1 MKELLRAAKDQLAT
15 KNINPVDAELLLAHA
30 AHVTR
35 MDLHSKSIEFTAQIR
50 EDFQGFINERLEGR
64 PTQYIIGEAAFRY
77 LDLEVGEGLLIP
89 RPETEMLVDEVLHN
103 LNKFDETV
111 SIVDLGAG
119 SGAISIALQTETE
132 GKKKVAVIAVEKSK
146 EALPWLHKNIAKYDL
161 PIRVIE
167 EDVATALEGIKCD
180 IVVANPPYIP
190 NAQVLP
196 EDVTKEPELALLGG
210 PDGMDVPR
218 IFIAA
223 AARLLKPQGL
233 LAIEHH
239 EAQGEAIKE
248 ALSTEF
254 TNIRLHNDLNDRPR
268 FTTAT
273 RGAY

>member
-1 MKELLRAAKDQLAT
+1 MMKELLRNAKNQLAT

-35 MDLHSKSIEFTAQIR
+35 MDLHSKAIEFTAQIR

-64 PTQYIIGEAAFRY
+64 PTQYIIGEAPFRY
-77 LDLEVGEGLLIP
+77 LELEVGEGVLIP

-103 LNKFDETV
+103 LNNYDETV

-146 EALPWLHKNIAKYDL
+146 DALPWLHKNIAKYDL

-190 NAQVLP
+190 DAEVLP

-218 IFIAA
+218 IFISA
-223 AARLLKPQGL
+223 AARLLKSGGF

-239 EAQGEAIKE
+239 EIQGDLIKE
-248 ALSTEF
+248 ALNTEF

-273 RGAY
+273 RK

>member
-1 MKELLRAAKDQLAT
+1 MKELLRTAKDQLAT

-77 LDLEVGEGLLIP
+77 LDLEVGEGVLIP

-167 EDVATALEGIKCD
+167 EDVATALDGIKCD

-190 NAQVLP
+190 NAEVLP

-223 AARLLKPQGL
+223 AARLLKPQGF

-239 EAQGEAIKE
+239 EAQGEVIKE
-248 ALSTEF
+248 ALSAEF
-254 TNIRLHNDLNDRPR
+254 INIRLHNDLNDRPR

-273 RGAY
+273 RK

>member
-1 MKELLRAAKDQLAT
+1 MKELLRAAKEQLAT
-15 KNINPVDAELLLAHA
+15 KDINPIDAELLLAHA
-30 AHVTR
+30 AHVSR
-35 MDLHSKSIEFTAQIR
+35 MDLHSKAIEFTSQIR

-77 LDLEVGEGLLIP
+77 LDLEVGEGVLIP
-89 RPETEMLVDEVLHN
+89 RPETELLVDEVLHN
-103 LNKFDETV
+103 LNKYEETV
-111 SIVDLGAG
+111 SIIDLGAG
-119 SGAISIALQTETE
+119 SGAIGIALQTETS
-132 GKKKVAVIAVEKSK
+132 GKKKVAVIAIEKSK

-167 EDVATALEGIKCD
+167 EDVSTALQGIKCD

-196 EDVTKEPELALLGG
+196 EDVTKEPSLALLGG

-223 AARLLKPQGL
+223 ASRLLKPGGF

-239 EAQGEAIKE
+239 EIQGDAMRESLNE
-248 ALSTEF
+248 DFS
-254 TNIRLHNDLNDRPR
+254 NIRLHNDLNDRPR
-268 FTTAT
+268 FTTAV
-273 RGAY
+273 RK

>member
-1 MKELLRAAKDQLAT
+1 MKELLRNAKEQLAT

-35 MDLHSKSIEFTAQIR
+35 MDLHSKAIEFTPQIR
-50 EDFQGFINERLEGR
+50 EDFQGFINERLSGR

-77 LDLEVGEGLLIP
+77 LELEVGEGVLIP
-89 RPETEMLVDEVLHN
+89 RPETEILVDEVLHN

-111 SIVDLGAG
+111 SIVDLGSG
-119 SGAISIALQTETE
+119 SGAIAIALQTETA
-132 GKKKVAVIAVEKSK
+132 GKVKVATIAVENSK

-167 EDVATALEGIKCD
+167 ESVETALEGIKCD

-190 NAQVLP
+190 SAEVLP
-196 EDVTKEPELALLGG
+196 EDVKKEPMAALLGG

-218 IFIAA
+218 IFIAS
-223 AARLLKPQGL
+223 AARLLKSGGM

-239 EAQGEAIKE
+239 ELQGAAINE
-248 ALSTEF
+248 ALSKNF
-254 TNIRLHNDLNDRPR
+254 THIRLHNDLTDRPR
-268 FTTAT
+268 FTTAF
-273 RGAY
+273 RQ

>member
-1 MKELLRAAKDQLAT
+1 MKELLRAAKEKLAT
-15 KNINPVDAELLLAHA
+15 KEINPVDAELLLAHA

-35 MDLHSKSIEFTAQIR
+35 MDLHSKAIEFTSQIR

-77 LDLEVGEGLLIP
+77 LDLEVGEGVLIP
-89 RPETEMLVDEVLHN
+89 RPETELLVDEVLHN
-103 LNKFDETV
+103 LNKYEETV
-111 SIVDLGAG
+111 SIIDLGAG
-119 SGAISIALQTETE
+119 SGAIGIALQTETS
-132 GKKKVAVIAVEKSK
+132 GKKKVAVIAIEKSK

-167 EDVATALEGIKCD
+167 EDVSTALQGIKCD

-190 NAQVLP
+190 NAQALP
-196 EDVTKEPELALLGG
+196 EDVTKEPSVALLGG

-223 AARLLKPQGL
+223 ASRLLKPGGL

-239 EAQGEAIKE
+239 EVQGDAMRESLNE
-248 ALSTEF
+248 DFS
-254 TNIRLHNDLNDRPR
+254 NIRLHIDLNERPR
-268 FTTAT
+268 FTTAV
-273 RGAY
+273 RK

>member
-1 MKELLRAAKDQLAT
+1 MMKELLRNAKNQLAT

-35 MDLHSKSIEFTAQIR
+35 MDLHSKAIEFTPQIR

-64 PTQYIIGEAAFRY
+64 PTQYIIGDAAFRY
-77 LDLEVGEGLLIP
+77 LDLEVGEGVLIP

-103 LNKFDETV
+103 LNNYDETV

-146 EALPWLHKNIAKYDL
+146 DALPWLHKNIAKYDL

-190 NAQVLP
+190 DAEVLP

-218 IFIAA
+218 IFISA
-223 AARLLKPQGL
+223 AARLLKSGGF

-239 EAQGEAIKE
+239 EIQGDLIKE
-248 ALSTEF
+248 ALNTEF

-273 RGAY
+273 RK

>member
-1 MKELLRAAKDQLAT
+1 MKELLRKAKDQLAT
-15 KNINPVDAELLLAHA
+15 KNVNSVDAELLLAHA

-35 MDLHSKSIEFTAQIR
+35 MDLHSKSIEFTPQIR

-64 PTQYIIGEAAFRY
+64 PTQYIIGEAPFRY
-77 LDLEVGEGLLIP
+77 LDLEVGEGVLIP

-103 LNKFDETV
+103 LNKYEETV

-119 SGAISIALQTETE
+119 SGAIGIAIQTETKD
-132 GKKKVAVIAVEKSK
+132 KKKVAVIAVEKSK

-167 EDVATALEGIKCD
+167 EDVSTALEGIKCD

-190 NAQVLP
+190 DAELLP
-196 EDVTKEPELALLGG
+196 ADVMKEPSFALLGG
-210 PDGMDVPR
+210 PDGMDIPR

-223 AARLLKPQGL
+223 AARLLKAGGL

-239 EAQGEAIKE
+239 ETQGELIQTVLA
-248 ALSTEF
+248 SEF
-254 TNIRLHNDLNDRPR
+254 TNIRLHNDLNERPR
-268 FTTAT
+268 FTTALKN
-273 RGAY
+273 

>member
-1 MKELLRAAKDQLAT
+1 MMKELLRNAKNQLAT

-35 MDLHSKSIEFTAQIR
+35 MDLHSKAIEFTPQIR

-64 PTQYIIGEAAFRY
+64 PTQYIIGDAAFRY
-77 LDLEVGEGLLIP
+77 LDLEVGEGVLIP

-103 LNKFDETV
+103 LNNYDETV

-146 EALPWLHKNIAKYDL
+146 DALPWLHKNIAKYDL

-190 NAQVLP
+190 DAEVLP
-196 EDVTKEPELALLGG
+196 EDVTKEPELALMGG

-218 IFIAA
+218 IFISA
-223 AARLLKPQGL
+223 AARLLKSGGF

-239 EAQGEAIKE
+239 EIQGDLIKE
-248 ALSTEF
+248 ALNTEF

-273 RGAY
+273 RK

>member
-1 MKELLRAAKDQLAT
+1 MKDLLRAAKEQLAT
-15 KNINPVDAELLLAHA
+15 KDINPVDAELLLAHA

-35 MDLHSKSIEFTAQIR
+35 MDLHSKAIEFTTQIR
-50 EDFQGFINERLEGR
+50 EDFQGFIKERLDGR

-77 LDLEVGEGLLIP
+77 LDLEVGEGVLIP

-103 LNKFDETV
+103 LNKYDETV
-111 SIVDLGAG
+111 SIVDLGSG
-119 SGAISIALQTETE
+119 SGAIAIALQTETA

-167 EDVATALEGIKCD
+167 EDVQTALEGIKCD

-190 NAQVLP
+190 NAEVLP
-196 EDVTKEPELALLGG
+196 EDVTKEPAIALLGG

-218 IFIAA
+218 LFIEA
-223 AARLLKPQGL
+223 AARLLKAGGL

-239 EAQGEAIKE
+239 EDQGSVMNQS
-248 ALSTEF
+248 LSADF

-268 FTTAT
+268 FTTAV
-273 RGAY
+273 RK

>member
-50 EDFQGFINERLEGR
+50 EDFHGFINERLDGR

-77 LDLEVGEGLLIP
+77 LDLEVGEGVLIP

-190 NAQVLP
+190 NAEVLP
-196 EDVTKEPELALLGG
+196 EDVTKEPEFALLGG

-218 IFIAA
+218 NFIAA
-223 AARLLKPQGL
+223 AARLLKPQGF
-233 LAIEHH
+233 LAMEHH
-239 EAQGEAIKE
+239 ETQGEAIKE
-248 ALSTEF
+248 ALSAEF

-273 RGAY
+273 RGA

>member
-1 MKELLRAAKDQLAT
+1 MKELLRRAKEELAT
-15 KNINPVDAELLLAHA
+15 RHINPVDAELLLAHA

-35 MDLHSKSIEFTAQIR
+35 MDLHSKAIEFTAQIR
-50 EDFQGFINERLEGR
+50 EDFQGFINERLTGR

-77 LDLEVGEGLLIP
+77 LDLEVGEGVLIP
-89 RPETEMLVDEVLHN
+89 RPETELLVDEVLHN
-103 LNKFDETV
+103 LNRFDETV

-132 GKKKVAVIAVEKSK
+132 GKKKVAVIAVEKSP

-167 EDVATALEGIKCD
+167 GDVATALEGIKCD

-190 NAQVLP
+190 SSELIP
-196 EDVTKEPELALLGG
+196 EEVSKEPHTALFGG
-210 PDGMDVPR
+210 EDGMDVPR

-223 AARLLKPQGL
+223 ASRLLKSSGF

-239 EAQGEAIKE
+239 ESQG
-248 ALSTEF
+248 ALISVALEKDF

-268 FTTAT
+268 FTTAV
-273 RGAY
+273 RI

>member
-1 MKELLRAAKDQLAT
+1 MMKELLRNAKNQLAT

-35 MDLHSKSIEFTAQIR
+35 MDLHSQAIEFTAQIR

-64 PTQYIIGEAAFRY
+64 PTQYIIGEAPFRY
-77 LDLEVGEGLLIP
+77 LELEVGEGVLIP

-103 LNKFDETV
+103 LNNYDETV

-146 EALPWLHKNIAKYDL
+146 DALPWLHKNIAKYDL

-190 NAQVLP
+190 DAEVLP

-218 IFIAA
+218 IFISA
-223 AARLLKPQGL
+223 AARLLKSGGF

-239 EAQGEAIKE
+239 EIQGDLIKE
-248 ALSTEF
+248 ALNTEF

-273 RGAY
+273 RK

>member
-1 MKELLRAAKDQLAT
+1 MKELLRAAKEQLAT
-15 KNINPVDAELLLAHA
+15 KDINPVDAELLLAHA

-35 MDLHSKSIEFTAQIR
+35 MDLHSKAIEFTAQIR
-50 EDFQGFINERLEGR
+50 EDFQGFINERLDGR

-77 LDLEVGEGLLIP
+77 LELEVGEGVLIP

-103 LNKFDETV
+103 LNKYDETV
-111 SIVDLGAG
+111 SIVDLGSG
-119 SGAISIALQTETE
+119 SGAIAIALQTETD

-167 EDVATALEGIKCD
+167 EDVQTALEGIKCD

-190 NAQVLP
+190 NEEVLP
-196 EDVTKEPELALLGG
+196 EDVTKEPSIALLGG

-218 IFIAA
+218 VFIAA
-223 AARLLKPQGL
+223 AARLLKSGGL

-239 EAQGEAIKE
+239 ENQGSAMNQS
-248 ALSTEF
+248 LSPDF

-268 FTTAT
+268 FTTAV
-273 RGAY
+273 RK

>member
-1 MKELLRAAKDQLAT
+1 MKELLRAAKEQLAA
-15 KNINPVDAELLLAHA
+15 KDINSVDAELLLAHA

-35 MDLHSKSIEFTAQIR
+35 MDLHSKAIEFTPQIR

-64 PTQYIIGEAAFRY
+64 PTQYIIGDAAFRY
-77 LDLEVGEGLLIP
+77 LDLEVGEGVLIP

-103 LNKFDETV
+103 LNNYDETV

-146 EALPWLHKNIAKYDL
+146 DALPWLHKNIAKYDL

-190 NAQVLP
+190 DAEVLP
-196 EDVTKEPELALLGG
+196 EDVTNEPELALLGG

-218 IFIAA
+218 IFISA
-223 AARLLKPQGL
+223 AARLLKSGGF

-239 EAQGEAIKE
+239 EIQGDLIKE
-248 ALSTEF
+248 ALNTEF

-273 RGAY
+273 RK

>member
-1 MKELLRAAKDQLAT
+1 MKELLRAAKEQLAT
-15 KNINPVDAELLLAHA
+15 KDINPVDAELLLAHA

-35 MDLHSKSIEFTAQIR
+35 MDLHSKAIEFTAQIR
-50 EDFQGFINERLEGR
+50 EDFQGFINERLDGR

-77 LDLEVGEGLLIP
+77 LELEVGEGVLIP

-103 LNKFDETV
+103 LNKYDETV
-111 SIVDLGAG
+111 SIVDLGSG
-119 SGAISIALQTETE
+119 SGAIAIALQTETD

-167 EDVATALEGIKCD
+167 EDVQTALEGIKCD

-190 NAQVLP
+190 NEEVLP
-196 EDVTKEPELALLGG
+196 EDVTKEPSIALLGG

-218 IFIAA
+218 VFIAA
-223 AARLLKPQGL
+223 AARLLKSGGL

-239 EAQGEAIKE
+239 EAQGSAMNQS
-248 ALSTEF
+248 LSADF

-268 FTTAT
+268 FTTAM
-273 RGAY
+273 RK

>member
-1 MKELLRAAKDQLAT
+1 MKELLRAAKEKLAT
-15 KNINPVDAELLLAHA
+15 KEINPVDAELLLAHA

-35 MDLHSKSIEFTAQIR
+35 MDLHSKAIEFTSQIR

-77 LDLEVGEGLLIP
+77 LDLEVGEGVLIP
-89 RPETEMLVDEVLHN
+89 RPETELLVDEVLHN
-103 LNKFDETV
+103 LNKYEETV
-111 SIVDLGAG
+111 SIIDLGAG
-119 SGAISIALQTETE
+119 SGAIGIALQTETS
-132 GKKKVAVIAVEKSK
+132 GKKKVAVIAIEKSK

-167 EDVATALEGIKCD
+167 EDVSTALQGIKCD

-190 NAQVLP
+190 NAQALP
-196 EDVTKEPELALLGG
+196 EDVTKEPSVALLGG

-223 AARLLKPQGL
+223 ASRLLKPGGL

-239 EAQGEAIKE
+239 EVQGDAMRESLNE
-248 ALSTEF
+248 DFS
-254 TNIRLHNDLNDRPR
+254 NIRLHNDLNERPR
-268 FTTAT
+268 FTTAV
-273 RGAY
+273 RK